1 MRSLYHDVKG
11 YKEAIAL
18 IAKYTRMARASNT
31 YYSAQ
36 YYQSRRRR
44 RRRSHRLF
52 ASQMLGNKLDG
63 NGGAAEANLRK
74 GVIIKL
80 SEYQKRYLYI
90 PEGAGRGRCKSFA
103 YTLI

>member
-18 IAKYTRMARASNT
+18 IAKCTRMVRAPNT
-31 YYSAQ
+31 YYSAL
-36 YYQSRRRR
+36 YYKSR

-63 NGGAAEANLRK
+63 NGGTAEANLRK

-90 PEGAGRGRCKSFA
+90 PQGAGRGRCKSFA